1 MTSSAPALVF
11 RAAARPTSGRLAG
24 ATIAFDL
31 DGTLVDTAP
40 DLVGALNVVLG
51 ERGLPHVPE
60 AAAGH
65 LVGKGARALIAR
77 GFVLAGESLREEEIG
92 GLVTRFIEAY
102 SARIASESRPFAGL
116 EAALQSL
123 SDAGAALCVCT
134 NKRTDL
140 SMALLDALRLTD
152 RFVAVTG
159 ADRAPA
165 AKPDPS
171 HFLASIAEAGGDPAY
186 ALMVG
191 DSANDVLSAHAA
203 GAPVVVV
210 SFGYTDIAA
219 AELGGDALIDGFD
232 ELQTVAE
239 TILGGLAAGRARALP
254 AVGASAIDSAPDAPA
269 SWASADA

>member
-1 MTSSAPALVF
+1 MTPSSAAPERPA
-11 RAAARPTSGRLAG
+11 PGRLAG

-51 ERGLPHVPE
+51 ERGLPHVPQ
-60 AAAGH
+60 AAASF

-77 GFVLAGESLREEEIG
+77 GFALAGEPLQDEEVG

-102 SARIASESRPFAGL
+102 RARIASESRPFPGL

-123 SDAGAALCVCT
+123 SDAGATLCVCT

-140 SMALLDALRLTD
+140 SLALLDALRLTG
-152 RFVAVTG
+152 RFVSVTG
-159 ADRAPA
+159 ADRAPKP
-165 AKPDPS
+165 KPDPS
-171 HFLASIAEAGGDPAY
+171 HFLAAIAEAGGDPTY

-191 DSANDVLSAHAA
+191 DSANDVLSAQAA

-210 SFGYTDIAA
+210 SFGYTDTPPGD
-219 AELGGDALIDGFD
+219 LGGEALIDRFD
-232 ELQTVAE
+232 QLPAAAE
-239 TILGGLAAGRARALP
+239 TILAELKASRRKVLP
-254 AVGASAIDSAPDAPA
+254 AADPSAIDPPS
-269 SWASADA
+269 

>member
-1 MTSSAPALVF
+1 MTSSSAGTLSAVP
-11 RAAARPTSGRLAG
+11 GRLAG

-51 ERGLPHVPE
+51 ERGLAHVPQ

-77 GFVLAGESLREEEIG
+77 GFAMAGEPLREEEIG

-102 SARIASESRPFAGL
+102 RARIASESRPFPGL

-123 SDAGAALCVCT
+123 SEAGATLCVCT

-140 SMALLDALRLTD
+140 SLALLDALGLTD

-171 HFLASIAEAGGDPAY
+171 HFLAAIADAGGDPTY

-203 GAPVVVV
+203 GVPVVVV
-210 SFGYTDIAA
+210 SFGYTDIAPGK
-219 AELGGDALIDGFD
+219 LGGDALIDCFED
-232 ELQTVAE
+232 LPPTAE
-239 TILGGLAAGRARALP
+239 RLLAAIRPAGSQALP
-254 AVGASAIDSAPDAPA
+254 AADAFAIDPPS
-269 SWASADA
+269 

>member
-1 MTSSAPALVF
+1 MPPTSAAPAVP
-11 RAAARPTSGRLAG
+11 AIPGRLAG

-51 ERGLPHVPE
+51 ERGLPHV
-60 AAAGH
+60 AHDAAGY

-77 GFVLAGESLREEEIG
+77 GFALSGEPLRDEEIG

-102 SARIASESRPFAGL
+102 RARIASESLPFPGL

-123 SDAGAALCVCT
+123 SDAGATLCVCT

-140 SMALLDALRLTD
+140 SLALLDALALTD

-210 SFGYTDIAA
+210 SFGYTDVPA
-219 AELGGDALIDGFD
+219 AELGGDALIDRF
-232 ELQTVAE
+232 EALPAAAE
-239 TILGGLAAGRARALP
+239 TILAGLRAARVQALP
-254 AVGASAIDSAPDAPA
+254 AAGASAIDPPS
-269 SWASADA
+269 